1 MHFYS
6 CAIKHFWEEEMV
18 EPLTICFIFL
28 SSYKLLIPVTLK
40 SFFVLSL
47 LFNRFL
53 PTSWRSSH
61 TGILYHVSPPKLL
74 KFMMQRSW
82 VIRVKISIL
91 LHRWLLYI
99 ETSLWIETEWQLL
112 YIKHHFEDST
122 CMDIKLSH
130 KGPCWLGGS
139 KKGGPDCMVI
149 RFKILV
155 YVFYLDERCD

>member
-74 KFMMQRSW
+74 KFMMQRSFW

-112 YIKHHFEDST
+112 YIKHQTSNINVST
-122 CMDIKLSH
+122 TWRTVLAWISSFLIR
-130 KGPCWLGGS
+130 GLVGWGVA
-139 KKGGPDCMVI
+139 KKEAQTVWW
-149 RFKILV
+149 
-155 YVFYLDERCD
+155 